1 MKGTTMTRVSDI
13 NITDET
19 KRIAVETPTDSCR
32 LLYSER
38 ERELYIAEFGDVEVE
53 YDTYYKR
60 YAVPAHTHQRLA
72 YIALKAAH
80 CTKWG
85 SN

>member
-1 MKGTTMTRVSDI
+1 MLVSEI

-19 KRIAVETPTDSCR
+19 KRIAVETPTDNCR

-53 YDTYYKR
+53 YDEYYKR
-60 YAVPAHTHQRLA
+60 YRVAAHKLQRDSF
-72 YIALKAAH
+72 IAAKAAH

-85 SN
+85 SE

>member
-1 MKGTTMTRVSDI
+1 MKVSEI

-19 KRIAVETPTDSCR
+19 KRIAVETPTDAQR

-38 ERELYIAEFGDVEVE
+38 QRERYIAEFGDVEVE
-53 YDTYYKR
+53 YDTYYKK
-60 YAVPAHTHQRLA
+60 YTVSAHKLQRDSF
-72 YIALKAAH
+72 IAAKAAH

-85 SN
+85 SE

>member
-1 MKGTTMTRVSDI
+1 MKGTTMIRVSEI

-19 KRIAVETPTDSCR
+19 KRIAVETPTDATR
-32 LLYSER
+32 LVYDEYQR
-38 ERELYIAEFGDVEVE
+38 EQYIAEFGDVEVE
-53 YDTYYKR
+53 YDTYYKK
-60 YAVPAHTHQRLA
+60 YIVPAHKAGRDA

-80 CTKWG
+80 CAKWG

>member
-19 KRIAVETPTDSCR
+19 KRIAVETPTDATR
-32 LLYSER
+32 LVYNEYQR
-38 ERELYIAEFGDVEVE
+38 AAYIAEFGDVEVE
-53 YDTYYKR
+53 YDTYYKK
-60 YAVPAHTHQRLA
+60 YTVSAHKVERDA